1 MFIYFLKSMGNI
13 YSFTLPAKV
22 SLPLSLPSF
31 FSLFFWVINFGTRCS
46 RKILTETNLSPFIS
60 PLLFFSGLLIFFFLA
75 RYSKKINE
83 RQITLFFSRE
93 KSEKDYKC

>member
-1 MFIYFLKSMGNI
+1 MFEKDINGNE
-13 YSFTLPAKV
+13 FV
-22 SLPLSLPSF
+22 SVYLST
-31 FSLFFWVINFGTRCS
+31 SLFLWIIN
-46 RKILTETNLSPFIS
+46 
-60 PLLFFSGLLIFFFLA
+60 FFFLA

>member
-22 SLPLSLPSF
+22 FTTFISSF
-31 FSLFFWVINFGTRCS
+31 LFLAFLFFWVINFGTRCS

-60 PLLFFSGLLIFFFLA
+60 PLLFFSGLLIFFF
-75 RYSKKINE
+75 SEI
-83 RQITLFFSRE
+83 F
-93 KSEKDYKC
+93 EKDQRKTNYFILFARKVGERL